1 MKKTNAVWKRLL
13 FLLPFLLGTAG
24 LVLGGQRLTDAMY
37 HSVQYYLLGYG
48 DPSPNALVDLARWTA
63 PLATASG
70 VLLLI
75 AGLSRRFRAGWKL
88 RTTDSVAVYGTEDV
102 KRALLQELGSRGV
115 DGGTSFVPAK
125 RYLLLGNQT
134 ENFAF
139 WTEHFTELQNAEVY
153 LRCDTLPGQSVS
165 APNLHLFQPTELA
178 ARIFWK
184 QAELYPLSCER
195 GHRMTIALIGGGK
208 LGDALLYWG
217 LQNNIFDPEQQI
229 VYRIYGESETF
240 PRLYPQLEH
249 ITDPLE
255 FHSDGWQKHLQA
267 LAEADRIL
275 VLPTEGQEAVVA
287 RLLELLPGK
296 TLDVLTEAPML
307 IRMLD
312 GQKWLRMFDLRQ
324 ETLSAARIMGDD
336 LLRAAKRINLRY
348 AHLYSGVPET
358 EANARAEWEKLDAFT
373 RYSNISSADYHEI
386 RLQMLAAMGAKPDG
400 TGLSAEQREG
410 LAELEHIRW
419 CRYHWLNNWRHG
431 SPESGK
437 AKDADRRIHVD
448 LIPYRELT
456 DAEKQKD
463 RDTIEVM
470 LGL

>member
-1 MKKTNAVWKRLL
+1 MKKRTVIWKRLL
-13 FLLPFLLGTAG
+13 FLLPFLLGTVG
-24 LVLGGQRLTDAMY
+24 LTLGGQRLTDAMY
-37 HSVQYYLLGYG
+37 HSVQYYVLNYS
-48 DPSPNALVDLARWTA
+48 DPSPNVLTDLCRWTA

-75 AGLSRRFRAGWKL
+75 SSISRRFSAAWKL
-88 RTTDSVAVYGTEDV
+88 RTADSVAVYGPEDV
-102 KRALLQELGSRGV
+102 KRAMLRELGNRGV
-115 DGGTSFVPAK
+115 DGGTDFVPAK
-125 RYLLLGNQT
+125 RYLLLGTQA

-139 WTEHFTELQNAEVY
+139 WTEHVTKLLSAEVY
-153 LRCDTLPGQSVS
+153 LCCDTLPGQSVS
-165 APNLHLFQPTELA
+165 APNLHLFQPSELA

-184 QAELYPLSCER
+184 QAELYPLSCEL
-195 GHRMTIALIGGGK
+195 GHRMTIALIGCGR

-217 LQNNIFDPEQQI
+217 LQNNIFDPEQKLTYQ
-229 VYRIYGESETF
+229 IYGESETF

-255 FHSDGWQKHLQA
+255 FYPDGWQNHLQA
-267 LAEADRIL
+267 LADADRIL
-275 VLPTEGQEAVVA
+275 VLPAEGQEALVA

-296 TLDVLTEAPML
+296 TLDVLTGESLL

-312 GQKWLRMFDLRQ
+312 GQKWLRIFDLRS
-324 ETLSAARIMGDD
+324 EALSAARIMGDD
-336 LLRAAKRINLRY
+336 LLHAAKRINLRY

-358 EANARAEWEKLDAFT
+358 ERRAQDEWEKLDAFT

-386 RLQMLAAMGAKPDG
+386 RLRMLAAMGAKPDG
-400 TGLSAEQREG
+400 TGLTDAQREG

-431 SPESGK
+431 IPENGK

-448 LIPYRELT
+448 LIPYRDLT